1 MTVSV
6 ILARKG
12 SAVATVALEETLQ
25 AVAKT
30 LAEKKIG
37 AIVVVHSDGAIAGI
51 LSERDVVRAVAA
63 KGAAALNDPVSAHMT
78 AKVVTTTGDKT
89 IMSVL
94 EEMSARRFRHMPV
107 TAGGKLCGIVSI
119 GDIVNHRLKMLEAE
133 QAAMREYISN

>member
-12 SAVATVALEETLQ
+12 NAVATATPEVTLQ

-37 AIVVVHSDGAIAGI
+37 AIVVTRPDGTIAGI

-63 KGAAALNDPVSAHMT
+63 KGAAALNDPASAHMT
-78 AKVVTTTGDKT
+78 AAVVTTSADKT
-89 IMSVL
+89 IVSVM

-107 TAGGKLCGIVSI
+107 TASGQLCGIVSI
-119 GDIVNHRLKMLEAE
+119 GDIVNHRLREMEAE
-133 QAAMREYISN
+133 QAALKEYISS

>member
-12 SAVATVALEETLQ
+12 KAVATIGLDATLQ

-37 AIVVVHSDGAIAGI
+37 AVVVVYPDGDIAGI

-63 KGAAALNDPVSAHMT
+63 KGAAALNDPASEHMT
-78 AKVVTTTGDKT
+78 AKVITTTEDKT
-89 IMSVL
+89 IISVL
-94 EEMSARRFRHMPV
+94 EEMSSRRFRHMPV
-107 TAGGKLCGIVSI
+107 TAAGRLCGIVSI
-119 GDIVNHRLKMLEAE
+119 GDLVNHRLKMLEAE
-133 QAAMREYISN
+133 QAAMREYISS